1 MFSIIEMIRE
11 RLHLFVLLFLLV
23 SEITA
28 KPSCGDESMITKN
41 GKFSKTDI
49 NDMLST
55 DNQVQIKMCL
65 TVFGKDPLESG
76 IAELLWKYLVKV
88 R

>member
-1 MFSIIEMIRE
+1 MFSIIEMIHE
-11 RLHLFVLLFLLV
+11 RLHLFVSLFLLV
-23 SEITA
+23 SENTA
-28 KPSCGDESMITKN
+28 KPSCGDESMLTKN

-55 DNQVQIKMCL
+55 DNQAQIKMCL
-65 TVFGKDPLESG
+65 TIFGKDPLEAG
-76 IAELLWKYLVKV
+76 TAELLWKYLVKV